1 MLNIALELMQIV
13 PNNFLL
19 LSAFF
24 SFFYFFFLSFL
35 QSLGAPLGHLNSH
48 MLTVQKPI

>member
-19 LSAFF
+19 FF
-24 SFFYFFFLSFL
+24 ILFFFSFL
-35 QSLGAPLGHLNSH
+35 QSLDALLGHLNRH
-48 MLTVQKPI
+48 MLTIQKPI